1 MNISLSILAFYF
13 FGVRGPYAES
23 HHGSSRWVHEMYL
36 PVDAPPSYLVAHL
49 GDEEYY
55 DALTTLY

>member
-1 MNISLSILAFYF
+1 M
-13 FGVRGPYAES
+13 
-23 HHGSSRWVHEMYL
+23 HEMYL

-55 DALTTLY
+55 DALTTYTERSAGSGASRVWRDIDLADT